1 MAVEW
6 KSFLLRPA
14 PEERSTTEFTEYTK
28 TWQRPAALE
37 PKAAFHAPW
46 AGHSSPPSHS
56 LPAALASK
64 TAAKF
69 GRDRWQEFHMN
80 LMRAYFTE
88 NRDISSSDVLL
99 QVVKESGIDV
109 DTFEQTQAENEQRF
123 SRQVFDDYNE
133 ATNLGINGVP
143 AVVIDDQYLISGA
156 VDV

>member
-1 MAVEW
+1 
-6 KSFLLRPA
+6 
-14 PEERSTTEFTEYTK
+14 
-28 TWQRPAALE
+28 
-37 PKAAFHAPW
+37 
-46 AGHSSPPSHS
+46 
-56 LPAALASK
+56 
-64 TAAKF
+64 
-69 GRDRWQEFHMN
+69 MN

-109 DTFEQTQAENEQRF
+109 DTFEQTQAENEQQF

-156 VDV
+156 VDVEHYQKALTHYRELRDAGTANTTMARAIQPLPAVMPSTHSGV